1 MWEGSTLGPFLRK
14 GTARHKQSKTT
25 YPKQLKDLCMSKD
38 LNKVLQHPV

>member
-14 GTARHKQSKTT
+14 GTVRHIQSKTT
-25 YPKQLKDLCMSKD
+25 HPKQLKGLYMSKD